1 MCDQGSCIDDVTAVR
16 RAVRMH
22 DDVAKRRQC
31 QTMAS
36 LALAAA
42 AAAAVAVLM
51 AAAVKLSY
59 QRHDAAR
66 CRAILARQ
74 SRGAGRSSVFTEP
87 SN

>member
-1 MCDQGSCIDDVTAVR
+1 MCDQGGCIDDVTAVR

-42 AAAAVAVLM
+42 AAVAVLM

-74 SRGAGRSSVFTEP
+74 SRGSGRSSVFTEP